1 MARASRGVQSVEISG
16 RILAAMADDTQPLM
30 LRDIANA
37 IDVPA
42 GQTHPYLASL
52 RKLGLV
58 EQDNQA
64 GRYRLGPFA
73 LRLAL
78 ARIQGREPF
87 RGVWAALPA
96 IADDIGFG
104 MTMTVWC
111 HLGPIIL
118 RTAEVPFQ
126 PFTNLRSG
134 SLYSVTDTATGRLFA
149 AFTPNVDVETVI
161 KRQLATLPA
170 PLLKPFDRDSYFAS
184 LEPVRA
190 AGYAVTSGKPAPGIS
205 AISVPIFD
213 RTKKMV
219 AAITAIGP
227 IDALDI
233 GADGTLLETLARIAR
248 DLSEQEA

>member
-1 MARASRGVQSVEISG
+1 
-16 RILAAMADDTQPLM
+16 M

-37 IDVPA
+37 IDLPA
-42 GQTHPYLASL
+42 GQTHPYLVSL

-64 GRYRLGPFA
+64 GRYMLGPFA

-78 ARIQGREPF
+78 ARMQGREPF
-87 RGVWAALPA
+87 RSVWAALPA
-96 IADDIGFG
+96 MADDIGFG
-104 MTMTVWC
+104 MMMTVWC

-118 RTAEVPFQ
+118 RTAEVPNQ

-149 AFTPNVDVETVI
+149 AFTSSEDVEKVI
-161 KRQLATLPA
+161 KRQLAKVPA
-170 PLLKPFDRDSYFAS
+170 QLLKPFNRDEYFGS
-184 LEPVRA
+184 LQPVRA
-190 AGYAVTSGKPAPGIS
+190 AGYAVTSGKPAPDIA

-213 RTKKMV
+213 RTSQMV

-227 IDALDI
+227 KGVLDI
-233 GADGTLLETLARIAR
+233 SAGSKHLAILTQAAKN
-248 DLSEQEA
+248 LSEQQI